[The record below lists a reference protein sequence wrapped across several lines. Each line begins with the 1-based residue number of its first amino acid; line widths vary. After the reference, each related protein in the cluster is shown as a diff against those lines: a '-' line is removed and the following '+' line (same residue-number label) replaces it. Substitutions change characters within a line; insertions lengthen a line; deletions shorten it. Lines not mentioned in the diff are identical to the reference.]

1 MQSISLLL
9 SEALTPYQ
17 VHVAPCAID
26 GTCLITVQSQAGAQ
40 ILQRAF
46 HHSQFDTNRSLTDVA
61 DGLLRDLRVAEGRLE
76 PCMIAA
82 LKHATASAARVACGV
97 R

>member
-1 MQSISLLL
+1 
-9 SEALTPYQ
+9 
-17 VHVAPCAID
+17 
-26 GTCLITVQSQAGAQ
+26 
-40 ILQRAF
+40 
-46 HHSQFDTNRSLTDVA
+46 LTDVA

-82 LKHATASAARVACGV
+82 LKHATASAARVACGA

>member
-1 MQSISLLL
+1 MRSISLLL
-9 SEALTPYQ
+9 SDALTPYQ
-17 VHVAPCAID
+17 AHVAPCALD
-26 GTCLITVQSQAGAQ
+26 GTCMITVHSQTGTR

-76 PCMIAA
+76 PSMIAA
-82 LKHATASAARVACGV
+82 LKHAAGQAAVACSP

>member
-17 VHVAPCAID
+17 AHVAPCALD
-26 GTCLITVQSQAGAQ
+26 GTCTITVRSQAGIQ
-40 ILQRAF
+40 VLQRAF
-46 HHSQFDTNRSLTDVA
+46 HHSQFDTYHSLTDVT

-76 PCMIAA
+76 PCMLAA
-82 LKHATASAARVACGV
+82 LKHAAGHSANVCSLR
-97 R
+97 